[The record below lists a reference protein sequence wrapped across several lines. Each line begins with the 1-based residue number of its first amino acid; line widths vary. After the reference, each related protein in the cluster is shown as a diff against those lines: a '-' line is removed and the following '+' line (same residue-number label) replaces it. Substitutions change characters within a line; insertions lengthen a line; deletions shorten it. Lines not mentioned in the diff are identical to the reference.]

1 MLWRI
6 RQRAGAILGGVRAFT
21 NAGML
26 LGIAADNLPVRS
38 DVTGQRNLIAFNA
51 FLTILRIA
59 AVVVLLDFVFNIGA
73 EEGGG
78 QQQAF
83 IHQLPLGAEL
93 AGFGLLRFKVGSV
106 GAAAGAALREG
117 KVAASRRLLGNG
129 VVDVEIAV
137 IGQVVQRAGLP
148 VHQVTAG

>member
-1 MLWRI
+1 
-6 RQRAGAILGGVRAFT
+6 
-21 NAGML
+21 ML

-83 IHQLPLGAEL
+83 IHQLPLGAE
-93 AGFGLLRFKVGSV
+93 ARWFWPS
-106 GAAAGAALREG
+106 
-117 KVAASRRLLGNG
+117 
-129 VVDVEIAV
+129 AV
-137 IGQVVQRAGLP
+137 
-148 VHQVTAG
+148 